1 MVRAQDARD
10 ITSHL
15 PDRSSRYCLEP
26 ACSDAC
32 VHMKYL
38 QSLLDTP
45 LHAHHTLIK
54 QEKPS
59 VAIPTPPHSP
69 PAHVSSTSRAANPS
83 SWLMHGLMMVIMAL
97 SLAFSGLSHA
107 APANNDT
114 EAAAPSYESLANLL
128 EDPGQREALI
138 EGLRQLGD
146 KTSDKAVDV
155 AGSEVTL
162 DEESPSISRQLA
174 EISQDLVADL
184 SATLDRVLGTLEG
197 LNSEDAEKVDWSH
210 FGEEAISLGLVV
222 ISTIALFLVM
232 RRLAHPLFGRVSQW
246 SLDGQH
252 RSPLLRT
259 LIAVIVAAL
268 VDLAVIGLAFLGGYL
283 LAIFAYGEQGVIG
296 QRESMFLNA
305 YLVIELFKA
314 LMRMLFSSGYQGL
327 RLLPMRAEVARYW
340 NRSLA
345 LLSGFIGYG
354 ILVVVPMI
362 NNNLAPALGSFVGLL
377 IMAAA
382 LIWAV
387 VVIMRNRILLRD
399 RLLNQAVETH
409 NSIIAVCLRILA
421 STWHLIAL
429 AYFITLFVIS
439 QTTPETALPFMM
451 AATLKT
457 LLAIGGGALLS
468 RVLTQLIGKRI
479 MVSDNLRGQLPML
492 EKRLNSYIPTALRIM
507 RAIILIV
514 VIGMVLNAWGVVALG
529 TWLATDTGAQ
539 LLSRVFHVL
548 FIVGFSVLLW
558 IGIASLI
565 EHKLN
570 PDTGKGKPS
579 ARVETLLALF
589 RNAIAIAMIIFTVM
603 IVLSEIGIDIG
614 PLLAGA
620 GVLGLAI
627 GFGAQKMVQDIIT
640 GVFIQLENAINTGD
654 VVSAGGVTG
663 TAERLTIR
671 SVGIRDLSGTF
682 HIVPFSS
689 VDTVSNYMR
698 DFAYHVGEYGISYRE
713 NVDHAIV
720 HLRAAFDEL
729 QAGSYGP
736 EILEPVT
743 VAGVSALADSAVNIR
758 VMIKTSPGNQWA
770 IGREYNKLVKQHFD
784 AAGIEIPFPHMTMY
798 FGQDKEGGAPPAN
811 VRTMNSPFVIDGS
824 AAGQPKT
831 PEQREALQALK
842 KSAKEEE
849 PLTRHAAKDGE
860 VIDDDEKRIRQ
871 TTQPDADGD

>member
-1 MVRAQDARD
+1 M
-10 ITSHL
+10 
-15 PDRSSRYCLEP
+15 
-26 ACSDAC
+26 
-32 VHMKYL
+32 YL
-38 QSLLDTP
+38 RSLLSLSTP
-45 LHAHHTLIK
+45 TPHTLTDM
-54 QEKPS
+54 EKPS

-69 PAHVSSTSRAANPS
+69 PALAASRQPDSWRPA
-83 SWLMHGLMMVIMAL
+83 WLMSALMMLLMVL
-97 SLAFSGLSHA
+97 SLGFSSLSHA
-107 APANNDT
+107 APAEDGSGDGAT
-114 EAAAPSYESLANLL
+114 SSYESLATLL
-128 EDPGQREALI
+128 EDPSQREALI
-138 EGLRQLGD
+138 EGLRQLD
-146 KTSDKAVDV
+146 SKASEQAVEV
-155 AGSEVTL
+155 AGEDVTL
-162 DEESPSISRQLA
+162 SEDSPSLSRQLA
-174 EISQDLVADL
+174 AISQDLVADL
-184 SATLDRVLGTLEG
+184 SATLDRMLGTLDG
-197 LNSEDAEKVDWSH
+197 LANEDADEIDWSR
-210 FGEEAISLGLVV
+210 FTSEAVSLGLVV
-222 ISTIALFLVM
+222 ISTIALFLVL
-232 RRLAHPLFGRVSQW
+232 RRLAKPLFSRVSQW

-259 LIAVIVAAL
+259 LLAVLVAAV
-268 VDLAVIGLAFLGGYL
+268 VDIAVIGLAFLGGYL

-314 LMRMLFSSGYQGL
+314 LMRMLFSSGYKGL
-327 RLLPMRAEVARYW
+327 RLLPMPDDVARYW

-345 LLSGFIGYG
+345 MLAGFIGYG

-362 NNNLAPALGSFVGLL
+362 NNNLAPAVGSFVNLL
-377 IMAAA
+377 IMAIT
-382 LIWAV
+382 LVWAI
-387 VVIMRNRILLRD
+387 VVISRNRIILRD
-399 RLLNQAVETH
+399 RLLTQAREA
-409 NSIIAVCLRILA
+409 NNAIIAVCLRILA
-421 STWHLIAL
+421 RTWHLIAL
-429 AYFITLFVIS
+429 AYFATLFIIS
-439 QTTPETALPFMM
+439 QTTPEEALPFMM
-451 AATLKT
+451 GATLKT

-468 RVLTQLIGKRI
+468 RVVTQLIGKRI
-479 MVSDNLRGQLPML
+479 QISDKLRGQLPLL

-514 VIGMVLNAWGVVALG
+514 VVGMVLNAWHIVALG
-529 TWLATDTGAQ
+529 EWLATDAGAL
-539 LLSRVFHVL
+539 LLSRIFHVL
-548 FIVGFSVLLW
+548 FILAFAIAVWV
-558 IGIASLI
+558 GIASLI

-579 ARVETLLALF
+579 SRVETLLALF
-589 RNAIAIAMIIFTVM
+589 RNAIAIAMIVFTAM
-603 IVLSEIGIDIG
+603 IVLSEIGIDIA

-729 QAGSYGP
+729 EAGSYGP

-743 VAGVSALADSAVNIR
+743 IAGVSALADSSVNIR

-798 FGQDKEGGAPPAN
+798 FGQDKDGGAPPAN
-811 VRTMNSPFVIDGS
+811 VRTMQAPFVIDGS

-831 PEQREALQALK
+831 PEQREAA
-842 KSAKEEE
+842 AKVAKRREEN
-849 PLTRHAAKDGE
+849 PLTRHATEDGE
-860 VIDDDEKRIRQ
+860 VVDAEEQRIRQ

>member
-1 MVRAQDARD
+1 MGCLRASDA
-10 ITSHL
+10 
-15 PDRSSRYCLEP
+15 PPEP
-26 ACSDAC
+26 ALTLAP
-32 VHMKYL
+32 M
-38 QSLLDTP
+38 P
-45 LHAHHTLIK
+45 HTLTDM
-54 QEKPS
+54 EKPS

-69 PAHVSSTSRAANPS
+69 PALAASRQPDSWRPA
-83 SWLMHGLMMVIMAL
+83 WLMYGLMMLLMVLSLGFSSL
-97 SLAFSGLSHA
+97 SLAAPSEDGSGDGATS
-107 APANNDT
+107 
-114 EAAAPSYESLANLL
+114 SYESLATLL
-128 EDPGQREALI
+128 EDPSQREALI
-138 EGLRQLGD
+138 EGLRQLD
-146 KTSDKAVDV
+146 SQASEKAVEV
-155 AGSEVTL
+155 AGEDVTL
-162 DEESPSISRQLA
+162 SEDSPSLSRQLA
-174 EISQDLVADL
+174 EVSQDLVADL
-184 SATLDRVLGTLEG
+184 STTLDRVLGTLNG
-197 LNSEDAEKVDWSH
+197 IGNEDASKIDWEH
-210 FGEEAISLGLVV
+210 FTSEAVSLGLVV
-222 ISTIALFLVM
+222 ISTIGLFLIL
-232 RRLAHPLFGRVSQW
+232 RRLARPLFGRVSQW

-259 LIAVIVAAL
+259 MMAVIIAAV
-268 VDLAVIGLAFLGGYL
+268 VDVAVIGLAFLGGYL

-314 LMRMLFSSGYQGL
+314 LMRMLFSSGFKGL
-327 RLLPMRAEVARYW
+327 RLFPMRDEVARYW

-345 LLSGFIGYG
+345 MLAGFIGYG
-354 ILVVVPMI
+354 ILVVVPMV
-362 NNNLAPALGSFVGLL
+362 NNNLAPAVGSFVGLL
-377 IMAAA
+377 VMGVS
-382 LIWAV
+382 LVWAI
-387 VVIMRNRILLRD
+387 VVITRNRIILRD
-399 RLLNQAVETH
+399 RLLNQAKETR
-409 NSIIAVCLRILA
+409 NSLVAIALRILA
-421 STWHLIAL
+421 STWHLFAL

-451 AATLKT
+451 GATLKT
-457 LLAIGGGALLS
+457 LCAIGGGYLLS
-468 RVLTQLIGKRI
+468 QVLTQLIGKRI
-479 MVSDNLRGQLPML
+479 QVSDKLRGQLPLL

-514 VIGMVLNAWGVVALG
+514 VVGMVLNAWHIVALG
-529 TWLATDTGAQ
+529 EWLATDAGAL
-539 LLSRVFHVL
+539 LLSRIFHVL
-548 FIVGFSVLLW
+548 FILVFAIALW
-558 IGIASLI
+558 VGIASLI

-579 ARVETLLALF
+579 SRVETLLALF
-589 RNAIAIAMIIFTVM
+589 RNAIAIAMIVFTAM
-603 IVLSEIGIDIG
+603 IVLSEIGIDIA

-654 VVSAGGVTG
+654 VVTAGGVTG

-729 QAGSYGP
+729 EASSYGP

-743 VAGVSALADSAVNIR
+743 IAGVSALADSSVNIR

-798 FGQDKEGGAPPAN
+798 FGQDKDGGAPPAN
-811 VRTMNSPFVIDGS
+811 VRTMQAPFVIDGS

-831 PEQREALQALK
+831 PEQREAA
-842 KSAKEEE
+842 AKVAKRREEN
-849 PLTRHAAKDGE
+849 PLTRHATEDGE
-860 VIDDDEKRIRQ
+860 VVDAEEQRIRQ

>member
-1 MVRAQDARD
+1 MA
-10 ITSHL
+10 
-15 PDRSSRYCLEP
+15 
-26 ACSDAC
+26 
-32 VHMKYL
+32 
-38 QSLLDTP
+38 TP
-45 LHAHHTLIK
+45 I
-54 QEKPS
+54 
-59 VAIPTPPHSP
+59 PPHSP
-69 PAHVSSTSRAANPS
+69 PAQTATSSIASRLSAG
-83 SWLMHGLMMVIMAL
+83 WLQGLMALAIMLCL
-97 SLAFSGLSHA
+97 SVSGLAHA
-107 APANNDT
+107 APASDAD
-114 EAAAPSYESLANLL
+114 AASSSYESLATLL
-128 EDPGQREALI
+128 EDPDQREALI
-138 EGLRQLGD
+138 EGLRQLD
-146 KTSDKAVDV
+146 SKTSEQAAEV
-155 AGSEVTL
+155 AGAEVTL
-162 DEESPSISRQLA
+162 SEDSPSLSRQLA
-174 EISQDLVADL
+174 EISQELVAEL
-184 SATLDRVLGTLEG
+184 SATLDRMIQTLSGLG
-197 LNSEDAEKVDWSH
+197 NEDASSIDWER
-210 FGEEAISLGLVV
+210 FMTEAISLGLVV
-222 ISTIALFLVM
+222 ISTIGLFLIL
-232 RRLAHPLFGRVSQW
+232 RRLAHPLFSRVSQW

-259 LIAVIVAAL
+259 LMAVIIAAI
-268 VDLAVIGLAFLGGYL
+268 VDVAVIGLAFLGGYL

-305 YLVIELFKA
+305 YLVIELVKA

-327 RLLPMRAEVARYW
+327 RLMPMRDEVARYW

-345 LLSGFIGYG
+345 LLAGFIGYG

-362 NNNLAPALGSFVGLL
+362 NNNLAPAVGSFVSLL
-377 IMAAA
+377 IMGIA
-382 LIWAV
+382 LIWAI
-387 VVIMRNRILLRD
+387 VVISRNRVLLRD
-399 RLLNQAVETH
+399 RLLDQARETH
-409 NSIIAVCLRILA
+409 NAFIAVCLRILA
-421 STWHLIAL
+421 RTWHLIAL
-429 AYFITLFVIS
+429 AYFATLFIIS
-439 QTTPETALPFMM
+439 QTTPEEALPFMM

-479 MVSDNLRGQLPML
+479 QVSDKLRGQLPML
-492 EKRLNSYIPTALRIM
+492 ETRLNSYIPTALRIM
-507 RAIILIV
+507 RAIILV
-514 VIGMVLNAWGVVALG
+514 VVVGMVLNAWSIVALG
-529 TWLATDTGAQ
+529 DWLATDAGAL
-539 LLSRVFHVL
+539 LLSRIFHVL
-548 FIVGFSVLLW
+548 FILAFAVVIW
-558 IGIASLI
+558 VGIASLI

-579 ARVETLLALF
+579 SRVETLLALF
-589 RNAIAIAMIIFTVM
+589 RNAIAIAMIVFTAM
-603 IVLSEIGIDIG
+603 IVLSEIGIDIA

-654 VVSAGGVTG
+654 VVTAGGVTG

-729 QAGSYGP
+729 QESSYGA

-743 VAGVSALADSAVNIR
+743 IAGVSSLADSSVNIR

-798 FGQDKEGGAPPAN
+798 FGQDKDGGAPPAN
-811 VRTMNSPFVIDGS
+811 VRTMHEPFVIDGS

-831 PEQREALQALK
+831 PEQREAA
-842 KSAKEEE
+842 AKVAQRREET
-849 PLTRHAAKDGE
+849 PLTRHATKDGE
-860 VIDDDEKRIRQ
+860 VVDAEEQRIRQ

>member
-1 MVRAQDARD
+1 M
-10 ITSHL
+10 
-15 PDRSSRYCLEP
+15 
-26 ACSDAC
+26 
-32 VHMKYL
+32 
-38 QSLLDTP
+38 
-45 LHAHHTLIK
+45 
-54 QEKPS
+54 
-59 VAIPTPPHSP
+59 AIPTPPHSP
-69 PAHVSSTSRAANPS
+69 PAPAASHRPNTWLS
-83 SWLMHGLMMVIMAL
+83 AWLMPALMMLMMVL
-97 SLAFSGLSHA
+97 SLGFSSLSHA
-107 APANNDT
+107 ASAETASSEDT
-114 EAAAPSYESLANLL
+114 TSSYESLATLL
-128 EDPGQREALI
+128 EDPDQREALI
-138 EGLRQLGD
+138 EGLRQLD
-146 KTSDKAVDV
+146 SQASEKAVEV
-155 AGSEVTL
+155 AGEDVTL
-162 DEESPSISRQLA
+162 SEDSPSLSRQLA
-174 EISQDLVADL
+174 EVSQDLVADL
-184 SATLDRVLGTLEG
+184 STTLDRVLGTLNG
-197 LNSEDAEKVDWSH
+197 IGNEDASKIDWERFTS
-210 FGEEAISLGLVV
+210 EAVSLGLVV
-222 ISTIALFLVM
+222 ISTIGLFLIL
-232 RRLAHPLFGRVSQW
+232 RRLARPLFGRVSQW

-259 LIAVIVAAL
+259 MMAVIIAAI
-268 VDLAVIGLAFLGGYL
+268 VDVAVIGLAFLGGYL

-314 LMRMLFSSGYQGL
+314 LMRMLFSSGFKGL
-327 RLLPMRAEVARYW
+327 RLFPMRDEVARYW

-345 LLSGFIGYG
+345 MLAGFIGYG
-354 ILVVVPMI
+354 ILVVVPMV
-362 NNNLAPALGSFVGLL
+362 NNNLAPAVGSFVGLL
-377 IMAAA
+377 IMGVS
-382 LIWAV
+382 LVWAI
-387 VVIMRNRILLRD
+387 VVITRNRIILRD
-399 RLLNQAVETH
+399 RLLNQAKETR
-409 NSIIAVCLRILA
+409 NSLIAIALRILA
-421 STWHLIAL
+421 STWHLFAL

-451 AATLKT
+451 GATLKT
-457 LLAIGGGALLS
+457 LCAIGGGYLLS
-468 RVLTQLIGKRI
+468 QVLTQLIGKRI
-479 MVSDNLRGQLPML
+479 QVSDKLRGQLPLL
-492 EKRLNSYIPTALRIM
+492 EKRLNSYIPTTLRIM
-507 RAIILIV
+507 RAIIVVV
-514 VIGMVLNAWGVVALG
+514 VIGMVLNAWHIVALG
-529 TWLATDTGAQ
+529 EWLATDAGAL
-539 LLSRVFHVL
+539 LLSRIFHVL
-548 FIVGFSVLLW
+548 FILVFAIALW
-558 IGIASLI
+558 VGIASLI

-579 ARVETLLALF
+579 SRVETLLALF
-589 RNAIAIAMIIFTVM
+589 RNAIAIAMIVFTAM
-603 IVLSEIGIDIG
+603 IVLSEIGIDIA

-654 VVSAGGVTG
+654 VVTAGGVTG

-729 QAGSYGP
+729 QASSYGP

-743 VAGVSALADSAVNIR
+743 IAGVSALADSSVNIR

-798 FGQDKEGGAPPAN
+798 FGQDKDGGAPPAN
-811 VRTMNSPFVIDGS
+811 VRTMQAPFVIDGS

-831 PEQREALQALK
+831 SEQREAA
-842 KSAKEEE
+842 AKVAKRREEN
-849 PLTRHAAKDGE
+849 PLTRHASKDGE
-860 VIDDDEKRIRQ
+860 VVDAEEQRIRQ

>member
-1 MVRAQDARD
+1 MHIR
-10 ITSHL
+10 
-15 PDRSSRYCLEP
+15 
-26 ACSDAC
+26 
-32 VHMKYL
+32 
-38 QSLLDTP
+38 SLLSLSTP
-45 LHAHHTLIK
+45 TPHTLTDM
-54 QEKPS
+54 EKPS

-69 PAHVSSTSRAANPS
+69 PALAASRQPD
-83 SWLMHGLMMVIMAL
+83 SWLPAWLMSGMMMLLMVL
-97 SLAFSGLSHA
+97 SLGFSSLSHA
-107 APANNDT
+107 APTDDGSGDGAT
-114 EAAAPSYESLANLL
+114 SSYESLATLL
-128 EDPGQREALI
+128 EDPSQREALI
-138 EGLRQLGD
+138 EGLRQLD
-146 KTSDKAVDV
+146 SKASEQAVEV
-155 AGSEVTL
+155 AGEDVTL
-162 DEESPSISRQLA
+162 SEDSPSLSRQLA
-174 EISQDLVADL
+174 EISQDLVAEL
-184 SATLDRVLGTLEG
+184 SATLDRMMETLSG
-197 LNSEDAEKVDWSH
+197 IGSEDASSIDWEH
-210 FGEEAISLGLVV
+210 FTTEAISLGLVV
-222 ISTIALFLVM
+222 ISTIGLFLIL
-232 RRLAHPLFGRVSQW
+232 RRLARPLFGRVSQW

-259 LIAVIVAAL
+259 LLAVLIAAV
-268 VDLAVIGLAFLGGYL
+268 VDIAVIGLAFLGGYL

-305 YLVIELFKA
+305 YLVIELVKA
-314 LMRMLFSSGYQGL
+314 LMRMLFSSDFKGL
-327 RLLPMRAEVARYW
+327 RLFPMRDEVARYW

-345 LLSGFIGYG
+345 MLAGFIGYG
-354 ILVVVPMI
+354 ILVVVPMV
-362 NNNLAPALGSFVGLL
+362 NNNLAPAVGSFVNLL
-377 IMAAA
+377 IMAVT
-382 LIWAV
+382 LVWAI
-387 VVIMRNRILLRD
+387 VVITRNRIILRD
-399 RLLNQAVETH
+399 RLLNQAQETR
-409 NSIIAVCLRILA
+409 NSLVAIALRILA
-421 STWHLIAL
+421 STWHLFAL

-451 AATLKT
+451 GATLKT
-457 LLAIGGGALLS
+457 LCAIGGGYLLS
-468 RVLTQLIGKRI
+468 QVLTQLIGKRI
-479 MVSDNLRGQLPML
+479 QVSDKLRGQLPML

-507 RAIILIV
+507 RAIIVIV
-514 VIGMVLNAWGVVALG
+514 VIGMVLNAWHIVALG
-529 TWLATDTGAQ
+529 EWLATDAGAL
-539 LLSRVFHVL
+539 LLSRIFHVL
-548 FIVGFSVLLW
+548 FILAFAVVIW
-558 IGIASLI
+558 VGIASMI

-579 ARVETLLALF
+579 SRVETLLALF
-589 RNAIAIAMIIFTVM
+589 RNAIAIAMIVFTAM
-603 IVLSEIGIDIG
+603 IVLSEIGIDIA

-654 VVSAGGVTG
+654 VVTAGGVTG

-729 QAGSYGP
+729 QEGSYGP

-743 VAGVSALADSAVNIR
+743 IAGVSALADSSVNIR

-798 FGQDKEGGAPPAN
+798 FGQDKDGGAPPAN
-811 VRTMNSPFVIDGS
+811 VRTMQAPFVIDGS

-831 PEQREALQALK
+831 PEQREAA
-842 KSAKEEE
+842 AKVAKRREEN
-849 PLTRHAAKDGE
+849 PLTRHATKDGE
-860 VIDDDEKRIRQ
+860 VVDAEEQRIRQ

>member
-1 MVRAQDARD
+1 M
-10 ITSHL
+10 
-15 PDRSSRYCLEP
+15 
-26 ACSDAC
+26 
-32 VHMKYL
+32 
-38 QSLLDTP
+38 
-45 LHAHHTLIK
+45 
-54 QEKPS
+54 
-59 VAIPTPPHSP
+59 AIPTPLHSP
-69 PAHVSSTSRAANPS
+69 PVHAPSQARAAFSPP
-83 SWLMHGLMMVIMAL
+83 WLMYGLMTVLMVL
-97 SLAFSGLSHA
+97 SLAFSSLSHA
-107 APANNDT
+107 AESTST
-114 EAAAPSYESLANLL
+114 EAEASSSSYESLATLL
-128 EDPGQREALI
+128 EDPSQREALI
-138 EGLRQLGD
+138 EGLRQLD
-146 KTSDKAVDV
+146 SQTSEKAVEV

-162 DEESPSISRQLA
+162 SEDSPSLSRQLA
-174 EISQDLVADL
+174 TISQDLVADL
-184 SATLDRVLGTLEG
+184 SATLDRVLDTLNG
-197 LNSEDAEKVDWSH
+197 LGSEDAESVDWSY

-222 ISTIALFLVM
+222 VSTIALFLIL
-232 RRLAHPLFGRVSQW
+232 RRLAHPLFSKVSQW

-259 LIAVIVAAL
+259 MIAVVIAAV
-268 VDLAVIGLAFLGGYL
+268 VDVAVIGLAFLGGYL

-327 RLLPMRAEVARYW
+327 RLFPMRAEVARYW

-345 LLSGFIGYG
+345 MLAGFIGYG
-354 ILVVVPMI
+354 ILVVVPMV
-362 NNNLAPALGSFVGLL
+362 NNNLATAVGSFVNLL
-377 IMAAA
+377 IMAVT
-382 LIWAV
+382 LIWAI
-387 VVIMRNRILLRD
+387 VVISRNRIILRD
-399 RLLNQAVETH
+399 RLLNQARETR
-409 NSIIAVCLRILA
+409 NGLVAIGLRILA
-421 STWHLIAL
+421 RTWHLFAL
-429 AYFITLFVIS
+429 AYFVTLFVIS

-451 AATLKT
+451 GATLKT
-457 LLAIGGGALLS
+457 LVAIGGGILLS
-468 RVLTQLIGKRI
+468 QVLSQLIGKRI
-479 MVSDNLRGQLPML
+479 QVSDKMRGQLPLL
-492 EKRLNSYIPTALRIM
+492 EKRLNSYIPTGLRLI
-507 RAIILIV
+507 RALIV
-514 VIGMVLNAWGVVALG
+514 IVVVGMVLNTWGIVALG
-529 TWLATDTGAQ
+529 SWLATDAGAL
-539 LLSRVFHVL
+539 LLSRIFHVL
-548 FIVGFSVLLW
+548 FILGFAIVLWVGV
-558 IGIASLI
+558 ASMI

-579 ARVETLLALF
+579 SRVETLLALF
-589 RNAIAIAMIIFTVM
+589 RNAIAIAMIIFTAM
-603 IVLSEIGIDIG
+603 IVLSEIGIDIA

-729 QAGSYGP
+729 QAGKYGP

-743 VAGVSALADSAVNIR
+743 VAGVSSLADSSVNIR

-798 FGQDKEGGAPPAN
+798 FGQDKDGGAPPAN

-842 KSAKEEE
+842 KSAQEEE
-849 PLTRHAAKDGE
+849 PLTRHTARDG
-860 VIDDDEKRIRQ
+860 DTLDADEQRIRQ
-871 TTQPDADGD
+871 TTQPDVDGDS